1 MLKLLL
7 IRKHDLNKLL
17 INLYYLNRKRLY
29 LWISVSIMDRDRYLE
44 IAVTRVDNANYL
56 IYACKTKPL
65 LNLFLLVLKTVL
77 KMK

>member
-1 MLKLLL
+1 MFSLLL
-7 IRKHDLNKLL
+7 NRKHDLNKLL
-17 INLYYLNRKRLY
+17 INLYYLNRKRWF

-65 LNLFLLVLKTVL
+65 FNFF
-77 KMK
+77 

>member
-56 IYACKTKPL
+56 ICL
-65 LNLFLLVLKTVL
+65 
-77 KMK
+77 